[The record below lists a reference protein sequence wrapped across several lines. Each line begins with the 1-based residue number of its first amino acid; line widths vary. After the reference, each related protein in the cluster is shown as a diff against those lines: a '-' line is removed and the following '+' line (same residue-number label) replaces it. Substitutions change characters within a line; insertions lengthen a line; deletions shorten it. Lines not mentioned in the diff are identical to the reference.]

1 MSVQKQGKES
11 EGAGDVSAL
20 EQRLN
25 RHLGK
30 GIFFFLSILAL
41 LVMVAAAIGAVE
53 VAYHDMP
60 KLWSGGDEYAA
71 LHLFL
76 QKILLIAIAAELGL
90 LLLFHRPSAAV
101 EVVMFVIARRMVAT
115 DVSPLDLLV
124 GSAALAGLLVV
135 RFYFL
140 PGEPD

>member
-1 MSVQKQGKES
+1 MAVQKQGKEN
-11 EGAGDVSAL
+11 EGAGDGSAM

-25 RHLGK
+25 RHLGN
-30 GIFFFLSILAL
+30 GIFFFLSMLAL
-41 LVMVAAAIGAVE
+41 LVMAAAVIAAVE

-71 LHLFL
+71 LHLLL

>member
-1 MSVQKQGKES
+1 MTVQKHGKEN
-11 EGAGDVSAL
+11 EGAGDGSAM

-25 RHLGK
+25 RHLAN
-30 GIFFFLSILAL
+30 GIFFFLSMLAL
-41 LVMVAAAIGAVE
+41 LVMAAAVIGAVE

-71 LHLFL
+71 LHQLL
-76 QKILLIAIAAELGL
+76 QKVLLIAIAAELGL
-90 LLLFHRPSAAV
+90 LLLFHRPSAAL